1 MAQRE
6 LSLTLAALRG
16 AADPGRFERGRE
28 YVDHVRSMTVRG
40 MRATAIVDLTEAYEV
55 SLDWSAPT
63 LNGTCTCPDFAEGG
77 FCKHLVAFGL
87 ALLGRARV
95 VAMPDEPPAA
105 VDEYLDNL
113 GREELIELV
122 GRLAECDPR
131 ATDLL
136 RAEAVAAGHRDA
148 VDADALARDVTATL
162 SGPRFVDYRASY
174 GVAREAEDL
183 LDRLERL
190 LDAGA
195 ADAVAKALLRAT
207 TRLRQILLHA
217 DDSSGVIGSAGQR
230 AVELYARA
238 CREGNPNPLSLAK
251 WLVKFRRDSP
261 GWPAVELSMFIDA
274 FDERALA
281 EYRRAVDRWSVDT
294 AGVDGFSRYEVRAA
308 LLELADHDGDI
319 DRAIEL
325 LSSGSEHTAYG
336 SIIHRLLAAGRRLEA
351 VDWLDRAVV
360 AGRISAIAYGSRND
374 YFVSPDQAVDLY
386 VSAGRSDDA
395 LAVLQAAFVAR
406 VGPESWHA
414 LLEFADAHGRGEA
427 MRRWAV
433 KRAEEQAGQA
443 HGSGADL
450 ISIYLADGLL
460 DEAWSTAERFDAGS
474 AWKALA
480 DASARSR
487 PREAAELYRTQID
500 AKLLHANTRV
510 YAAVA
515 RMLVAMRSLSESAG
529 DLNRFEEYL
538 ADVRSRYARRS
549 SLMGAL
555 QAQRL

>member
-1 MAQRE
+1 MTQRE
-6 LSLTLAALRG
+6 LSLTLAVLR
-16 AADPGRFERGRE
+16 AATDPGRFGHGRE
-28 YVDHVRSMTVRG
+28 YVDSVGSMTVRG
-40 MRATAIVDLTEAYEV
+40 RKATAIVDLTEAYEV

-63 LNGTCTCPDFAEGG
+63 LEGTCTCPDFAEGG

-87 ALLGRARV
+87 ALLGRARIV
-95 VAMPDEPPAA
+95 DLPDEPTAA
-105 VDEYLDNL
+105 VDEYLDQL
-113 GREELIELV
+113 GREELIELI

-131 ATDLL
+131 AADLL
-136 RAEAVAAGHRDA
+136 RAEAAAARRGDA
-148 VDADALARDVTATL
+148 VDADALAREGTAAL

-174 GVAREAEDL
+174 GVALEAEDL

-190 LDAGA
+190 LAAGA

-207 TRLRQILLHA
+207 KRLRQILLHA

-238 CREGNPNPLSLAK
+238 CREGNPNPVPLAK

-281 EYRRAVDRWSVDT
+281 EYRQAVDRWSADT
-294 AGVDGFSRYEVRAA
+294 AAVEDFNRYEVFAA

-325 LSSGSEHTAYG
+325 LSSDSVHAAYG
-336 SIIHRLLAAGRRLEA
+336 SIICRLLTAGRRLEA
-351 VDWLDRAVV
+351 VDWLDRAVA

-374 YFVSPDQAVDLY
+374 YFVTPDQAVELY
-386 VSAGRSDDA
+386 VSAGRSEDA
-395 LAVLQAAFVAR
+395 LAVLQAAFLAR

-414 LLEFADAHGRGEA
+414 LLEFADAHGRREE

-433 KRAEEQAGQA
+433 ERSEEQAGRA

-460 DEAWSTAERFDAGS
+460 EEAWSAAERFGAGS
-474 AWKALA
+474 AWKTLA

-487 PREAAELYRTQID
+487 PREAAELYRAQID

-510 YAAVA
+510 YPEVA
-515 RMLVAMRSLSESAG
+515 RMLPAMRSLSEAAG